1 MDDLNPLAGTAHLLE
16 EVDSKYRTRVR
27 SVLQQR
33 LNFQVFR
40 LLEMGYSQ
48 LMLLLFAEKLMVLLR
63 DGRTLIGYLRSV
75 DQFANLV
82 LHKTIERIHVGK
94 EYGDIP
100 RGIFIIRG
108 ENVVLLGEIV
118 SVTVRLE
125 LCTPCGV
132 DWTPPA
138 PGHLC
143 GTLLIWR
150 GSTIQSVEFN

>member
-1 MDDLNPLAGTAHLLE
+1 
-16 EVDSKYRTRVR
+16 
-27 SVLQQR
+27 
-33 LNFQVFR
+33 
-40 LLEMGYSQ
+40 
-48 LMLLLFAEKLMVLLR
+48 MVLLR

-118 SVTVRLE
+118 CIQLTIVIELGLSSNLLSFFLSSERLKDREKENNLPLQEISVDDILDSQRREHEQRHEKHRMISKALKDRGLNVNTE
-125 LCTPCGV
+125 L
-132 DWTPPA
+132 A
-138 PGHLC
+138 A
-143 GTLLIWR
+143 
-150 GSTIQSVEFN
+150 EEY